1 MMGRVRAL
9 LAGALVLASLGG
21 CGLRPPRI
29 PPPQQIQPPAP
40 SEVDQVLF
48 LVGDPGEG
56 RFETTPLMPRLQQ
69 DIEWWAARLPSDSAV
84 TVLYLGDIVYPLGLH
99 APGTPEFSGDSA
111 VVMSQVRVLADSV
124 ARRRGAQAFFMAG
137 NHDWGLETEWEG
149 YTRLKNLDTFLKGAR
164 ASTGTD
170 VQLVPEAGHGGPFV
184 VDLGSHV
191 RLLILD
197 TAWWILEGGQLSVSS
212 RGTVLQGIEAAIQ
225 GAGDRQIIIA
235 AHHPFQSGG
244 PHGGEFSF
252 WRSLGV
258 RYLLA
263 RSGAILQDLT
273 SLPYRELKQGLR
285 VIFERTRTPVLFV
298 GGHEHSLQIIQGRH
312 PNDPD
317 WSIVS
322 GSASKVSSLGSEKNM
337 RFGRSAPGYMRLLV
351 HRDGSMSVYVEATPE
366 QFKDCPDGPR
376 RRECMA
382 AGIAA
387 FRTVHSQRIR

>member
-1 MMGRVRAL
+1 MSGMSIRWSGAL
-9 LAGALVLASLGG
+9 LLAILGG
-21 CGLRPPRI
+21 CRLGPVQLPE
-29 PPPQQIQPPAP
+29 PQQITPPAP
-40 SEVDQVLF
+40 SDVEQVVF
-48 LVGDPGEG
+48 LVGDPGEA
-56 RFETTPLMPRLQQ
+56 RIDTYPILPRLQE
-69 DIEWWAARLPSDSAV
+69 DIEWWAERVPGDSAV

-99 APGTPEFSGDSA
+99 APGTPEFPQDSA
-111 VVMSQVRVLADSV
+111 IVADQVRMV
-124 ARRRGAQAFFMAG
+124 AGRFAKERRTQAYFMAG

-149 YTRLKNLDTFLKGAR
+149 YIRLKQLDDFLERARRETGANVR
-164 ASTGTD
+164 
-170 VQLVPEAGHGGPFV
+170 LVPEAGQGGPVV
-184 VDLGSHV
+184 VDLGQHV

-197 TAWWILEGGQLSVSS
+197 TAWWILDGGRASGGSQGV
-212 RGTVLQGIEAAIQ
+212 VLQQIELAIRD
-225 GAGDRQIIIA
+225 AGNRQVIMA

-273 SLPYRELKQGLR
+273 SLPYREFKRGLR
-285 VIFERTRTPVLFV
+285 VIFERTKTPVLFV

-312 PNDPD
+312 PNDPE

-322 GSASKVSSLGSEKNM
+322 GAASKVSSIGSEKNM

-351 HRDGSMSVYVEATPE
+351 HRNGQMSVFVESAPP
-366 QFKDCPDGPR
+366 QYKSCPKSDPQR
-376 RRECMA
+376 SACMA

-387 FRTVHSQRIR
+387 YQTVHSQRIH